1 MNTDERIKIF
11 LDSESFGVVGASTN
25 PEKFGNKVVRVYQ
38 QNNLSVVP
46 VNPRGKIIEGVAC
59 VATVSDLPDNVKSI
73 SVITPPK
80 ITEQVVEEAIANGI
94 ENIWMQ
100 PGAESATA
108 VDNGLK
114 NGLNIIA
121 DGNCILVVLGYKN
134 H

>member
-1 MNTDERIKIF
+1 MKTDERIKIF

-25 PEKFGNKVVRVYQ
+25 REKFGNKVVRVYL
-38 QNNLSVVP
+38 QNNRSVVP
-46 VNPRGKIIEGVAC
+46 VNPRAEIIEGVPC
-59 VATVSDLPDNVKSI
+59 VSKVSDLPDNVKSI

-80 ITEQVVEEAIANGI
+80 ITDQVVEEAIAKGI

-100 PGAESATA
+100 PGAESAAA
-108 VDNGLK
+108 VENGLN

-121 DGNCILVVLGYKN
+121 DGSCVLVVLGYKD